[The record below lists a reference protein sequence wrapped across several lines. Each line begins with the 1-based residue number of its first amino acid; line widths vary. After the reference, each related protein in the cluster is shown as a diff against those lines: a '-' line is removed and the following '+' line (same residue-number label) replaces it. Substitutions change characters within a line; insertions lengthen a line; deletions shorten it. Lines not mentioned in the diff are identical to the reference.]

1 MYIDLELTL
10 LNVKKVNAVLCMHV
24 QLCYISKFKM
34 AKNILRLWIHICPD
48 SVFVGQT
55 YVTGGF

>member
-24 QLCYISKFKM
+24 QLCCIKF
-34 AKNILRLWIHICPD
+34 RHTE
-48 SVFVGQT
+48 V
-55 YVTGGF
+55 